1 MKELDIKIVTTEKC
15 IEYKNFCFASV
26 SKIYCNGKLCG
37 YKYTPDGN
45 DKNEWYQIFVETKA
59 ENEIFLSKDCTWGEN
74 CIYTHSAESTKF
86 ILSNA
91 KVSVITDL

>member
-1 MKELDIKIVTTEKC
+1 MKELDIKIVATEKC

-45 DKNEWYQIFVETKA
+45 DKPEWYQIFVETKE
-59 ENEIFLSKDCTWGEN
+59 ENGICLQKDCTLGEN
-74 CIYTHSAESTKF
+74 CIYAHSAESVKY
-86 ILSNA
+86 ILSNV
-91 KVSVITDL
+91 KFSIITDL